1 MARRGLVAANWLIT
15 LTMRVFTRCGRVWTM
30 PRAHPSIGSV
40 QVSRGVVQPITW
52 VWVRRSPLVAARIV
66 ATGRVS
72 VGVSSTMVMPPPL
85 NRAACTLTRLDGSV
99 GVSRVVS
106 GRISMVVHHSFLVGH
121 VCPLPNLCS
130 KGCAISVGGGPRLDG
145 TVPAGAL
152 GVGSPAPPVG
162 VSGCSRSGRAGF
174 LLLP

>member
-1 MARRGLVAANWLIT
+1 MARRGLIAANWLIT
-15 LTMRVFTRCGRVWTM
+15 LVMRVFTRCGRVWTM

-40 QVSRGVVQPITW
+40 QVSRGVAQPTTW
-52 VWVRRSPLVAARIV
+52 VWVRRSPLVAARTV
-66 ATGRVS
+66 AAGRVP

-85 NRAACTLTRLDGSV
+85 NRAACTLTRSGGSV

-121 VCPLPNLCS
+121 VCPPPNLCS
-130 KGCAISVGGGPRLDG
+130 KWCAISVDRGPRLGG

-152 GVGSPAPPVG
+152 GVGSLAPPVG

-174 LLLP
+174 SLLP